1 MKCEDAREL
10 ITGLVDGELS
20 AAERQTIGSHLQD
33 CSRCQW
39 VHEQELRLKQEV
51 RAAAQSLSAPAEL
64 RNRVLA
70 GSGRLPEAGDRRRAS
85 RIFAWLSRPA
95 LGPAFALVALFV
107 LVLALVQAWRSE
119 EDIALSA
126 LQLHQEIAAGK
137 ITFVHEQSQEEIKN
151 KLLRAVRGRFPP
163 MGYDLSM
170 QKLGAVGGLVHRVGD
185 RDMLV
190 TIYQGDGPAVT
201 CYTFLGSEKDVPEN
215 AQAVFDAEKKI
226 TFYTFARDGENG
238 VFHREGEVICILVSK
253 MPMPELLA
261 LARSK
266 ARHV

>member
-1 MKCEDAREL
+1 
-10 ITGLVDGELS
+10 
-20 AAERQTIGSHLQD
+20 
-33 CSRCQW
+33 
-39 VHEQELRLKQEV
+39 
-51 RAAAQSLSAPAEL
+51 
-64 RNRVLA
+64 
-70 GSGRLPEAGDRRRAS
+70 
-85 RIFAWLSRPA
+85 LSRPA